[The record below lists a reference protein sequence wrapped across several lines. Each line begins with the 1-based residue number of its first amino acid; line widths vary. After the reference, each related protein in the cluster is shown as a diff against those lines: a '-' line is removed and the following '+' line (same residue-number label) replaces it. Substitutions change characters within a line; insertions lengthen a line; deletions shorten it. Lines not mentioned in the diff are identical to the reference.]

1 MNMCKTVL
9 IYLKRNDEYLFLY
22 RNKKNNDINKGKYIG
37 VGGKVEKG
45 ETIEQALIREV
56 KEETNLDLLSY
67 EYNGIIYFT
76 YNGYKEE
83 MYLFTSE
90 DFKGEIKECDEG
102 ELIFVPIKDIY
113 KLNLWEG
120 DKIFFEYLLNG
131 ESFFKLTLNYE
142 DDKLIS
148 WEKENG

>member
-1 MNMCKTVL
+1 MDMCKTVL

-37 VGGKVEKG
+37 VGGKVEKD

-76 YNGYKEE
+76 YNGSKDE
-83 MYLFTSE
+83 MHIFTSE

-131 ESFFKLTLNYE
+131 ENFFKLTLNYE